1 MSCAFL
7 LSKEQHEV
15 PVFHYLEL
23 LYDWRINWE
32 NTPPYMTLRFLF
44 DEPEQSDESRRT
56 FVSLDANGA
65 AE

>member
-1 MSCAFL
+1 MSCTFL
-7 LSKEQHEV
+7 LSKEQHDV

-23 LYDWRINWE
+23 LYDWRIDWD

-44 DEPEQSDESRRT
+44 DEPAPSEESRRT
-56 FVSLDANGA
+56 FVGLDSAN